1 MTFSPFSHIAR
12 PTSRREFLLRAGA
25 GFGGLALAALL
36 ARDAAGNEASRC
48 AADNPL
54 APRAP
59 HFPAR
64 ARSVIFCFMDGGPS
78 HIDLLDPKPLLRK
91 LAGKPLPSSFPRPMT
106 AMGST
111 AHTPLLAST
120 RTFKQHGRSGL
131 WVSDWYPEIA
141 RCVDDLAV
149 LRSCRADGQTHV
161 ASVCQMNTGN
171 LRPGR
176 PSLGAWSLYGL
187 GTVCDNL
194 PGFVVLTDSDAEP
207 PGGEHNWGTGFMPA
221 TYQGTHFAPG
231 KTPILYADSPDGVTA
246 ARQRAKV
253 DYINE
258 LNKHYAARLL
268 SRDRKGA
275 GGRRPLSYGRGSAV
289 IPLPEVET
297 IEARIAAYELA
308 YRMQSSAPDAVDLS
322 RETAETQ
329 RLYGL
334 DRAETAANGRNCLLA
349 RRLVERG
356 VRFVQLYM
364 GSGSRWDA
372 HSDLD
377 KNHAQACL
385 ESDRPIAGLLTDLK
399 RRGLLDSTLVIWGGE
414 FGRTPMSESGNGRD
428 HNPFGFTMWLAG
440 GGVKGGI
447 TYGTTDD
454 IGLYAVDKPIHV
466 HDIHATILALLGLD
480 HKQLTFLHDGREERF
495 TETSGNVIEDILR

>member
-1 MTFSPFSHIAR
+1 MKRSFFSSALHMAR
-12 PTSRREFLLRAGA
+12 PTTRREFLLRAGA
-25 GFGGLALAALL
+25 GFGGLALAALM
-36 ARDAAGNEASRC
+36 AHEAAGGS
-48 AADNPL
+48 AARNNPL

-78 HIDLLDPKPLLRK
+78 HIDLFDPKPLLKK
-91 LAGKPLPSSFPRPMT
+91 LAGKPLPPSFPRPMT

-111 AHTPLLAST
+111 AYTPLLAST
-120 RTFKQHGRSGL
+120 RTFKQHGQSGL

-141 RCVDDLAV
+141 RCVDDIAV
-149 LRSCRADGQTHV
+149 IRSCRADGQTHV

-176 PSLGAWSLYGL
+176 PSLGAWALYGL
-187 GTVCDNL
+187 GTACDNL
-194 PGFVVLTDSDAEP
+194 PGFVVLTDSEVEP
-207 PGGEHNWGTGFMPA
+207 PGGDHNWGTGFMPA

-231 KTPILYADSPDGVTA
+231 KTPILYADSPAGITPV
-246 ARQRAKV
+246 RQRAKV
-253 DYINE
+253 DYINQ
-258 LNKHYAARLL
+258 LNKHYTARLVGL
-268 SRDRKGA
+268 VGPASRRSRA
-275 GGRRPLSYGRGSAV
+275 GWSRLAAV
-289 IPLPEVET
+289 ASEEVES

-308 YRMQSSAPDAVDLS
+308 YRMQSSAPEVVDLS
-322 RETAETQ
+322 RETVETQ

-334 DRAETAANGRNCLLA
+334 DRPETAANGRNCLLA

-385 ESDRPIAGLLTDLK
+385 ESDRPIAGLLKDLK
-399 RRGLLDSTLVIWGGE
+399 RRGMLDSTLVVWGGE

-428 HNPFGFTMWLAG
+428 HNPFGFTMWMAG

-447 TYGTTDD
+447 TYGSTDD
-454 IGLYAVDKPIHV
+454 IGLYAVDKPVHV

-480 HKQLTFLHDGREERF
+480 HKQLTFLHDGRDERL
-495 TETSGNVIEDILR
+495 TETSGHVIEEIMR